1 MKILKRDYLS
11 YNSQEKKKALKS
23 NSHVDYLR
31 TSVYMFYTQWQ
42 HEKTTHPYI

>member
-1 MKILKRDYLS
+1 MKILKRDYLR
-11 YNSQEKKKALKS
+11 KKKALKS